1 MQTVLCEN
9 WLSVRLRRKNFLFQ
23 VGTRS
28 RLLIAYY
35 AKVALRAQWRLKFAA
50 VFVWYVT
57 SRRRWLW
64 AILTTSIIAV
74 NVVKESKL
82 NFRFSEKATK
92 IWKKNPLVLTLL
104 SKINL
109 NKEISNDSPEICQ
122 WDLGGNEK
130 DIVKDKATPLPNLL
144 SSKLGIDWVLNFV
157 PWMIWTYNSFEV
169 PNSKLVI
176 KWSQGNEFRIWLKFL
191 KLYLFFF
198 AHWRSSF
205 LFSTYSEILFFLLF
219 AFKDPVRIATTV
231 TNN

>member
-1 MQTVLCEN
+1 MQTVLCAR
-9 WLSVRLRRKNFLFQ
+9 VRPEIFLFQ

-35 AKVALRAQWRLKFAA
+35 AKVALRALWRLKFAA

-74 NVVKESKL
+74 NVVKASEL

-92 IWKKNPLVLTLL
+92 IWKNLPLVLTLL

-109 NKEISNDSPEICQ
+109 NKEISNNSH
-122 WDLGGNEK
+122 WDRGGNKK
-130 DIVKDKATPLPNLL
+130 DVVKYKATPLANLV
-144 SSKLGIDWVLNFV
+144 SSKITKDWVLNFV
-157 PWMIWTYNSFEV
+157 PWMIRTYNSFKV

-176 KWSQGNEFRIWLKFL
+176 
-191 KLYLFFF
+191 
-198 AHWRSSF
+198 
-205 LFSTYSEILFFLLF
+205 
-219 AFKDPVRIATTV
+219 
-231 TNN
+231 